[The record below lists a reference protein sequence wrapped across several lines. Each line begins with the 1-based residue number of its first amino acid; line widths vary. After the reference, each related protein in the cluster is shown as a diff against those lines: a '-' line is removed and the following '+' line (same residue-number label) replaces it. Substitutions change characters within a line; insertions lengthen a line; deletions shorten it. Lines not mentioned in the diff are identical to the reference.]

1 MIRGGLRGLPSL
13 VGGNQGLARPG
24 RCVLYTVNMVFSMSY
39 EHVAKAVDLPF
50 LLTADEAAALLRTT
64 RKAVYAMADRGQLAG
79 VTRLGRRLL
88 IRRDD
93 LLRSLS
99 EVVRHHCQEDQ

>member
-1 MIRGGLRGLPSL
+1 
-13 VGGNQGLARPG
+13 
-24 RCVLYTVNMVFSMSY
+24 MSH
-39 EHVAKAVDLPF
+39 EHVIQAVDLPF
-50 LLTADEAAALLRTT
+50 LLTADETAALLRTT

-99 EVVRHHCQEDQ
+99 EVVRHRCQEDQ